1 MGVGA
6 ENGEVN
12 VDAGATL
19 DVIAADVADELG
31 TAVDGVVI
39 VAFVVEETA
48 VEVVVE
54 ELIASV
60 AEM

>member
-19 DVIAADVADELG
+19 DVIAADAADELG